1 MTDKADVAD
10 LAARLQDGS
19 LAGKW
24 GLSPDQTTVAFRS
37 SSLWGL
43 VKVKGR
49 FTDVH
54 GEATVDPS
62 GTITGRLDIDVASV
76 STGNAK
82 RDTHLRST
90 DFFDADTHNH
100 ITFLATDVSVTG
112 GSRLQISGELTI
124 AGQSHPFSWEAT
136 VAELDGTGVTLT
148 STVVVDRSQW
158 GIAWR
163 KMGMTKM
170 DTGIDIKARFIRA

>member
-1 MTDKADVAD
+1 MTDV
-10 LAARLQDGS
+10 AARLQDGS

-43 VKVKGR
+43 VRVKGR

-62 GTITGRLDIDVASV
+62 GTITGRLDVDVASV
-76 STGNAK
+76 NTGNAK

-112 GSRLQISGELTI
+112 SSRLQISGELTI

-136 VAELDGTGVTLT
+136 VAELDGTSVTLT
-148 STVVVDRSQW
+148 SSVVVDRSQW

-170 DTGIDIKARFIRA
+170 DTDIDIKARFNRG

>member
-1 MTDKADVAD
+1 MPDTITLKD
-10 LAARLQDGS
+10 RLQDGTFT
-19 LAGKW
+19 GKW
-24 GLSPDQTTVAFRS
+24 ALSPDQTTVAFRS

-54 GEATVDPS
+54 GEGTVDPS
-62 GTITGRLDIDVASV
+62 GAVTGRLDIDVASV
-76 STGNAK
+76 NTGTAK

-90 DFFDADTHNH
+90 DFFDAATHNH
-100 ITFLATDVSVTG
+100 ITFLATDVSVVG
-112 GSRLQISGELTI
+112 DNRLHISGELTI
-124 AGQSHPFSWEAT
+124 AGQSHPFSWDAT
-136 VAELDGTGVTLT
+136 VTDIDDTGVTL
-148 STVVVDRSQW
+148 SASVVIDRSQW

-170 DTGIDIKARFIRA
+170 ETDIDLQARFVRA

>member
-1 MTDKADVAD
+1 MAETAD
-10 LAARLQDGS
+10 LSTRLQSGTFT
-19 LAGKW
+19 GKW
-24 GLSPDQTTVAFRS
+24 ALAPDRTTVAFRS

-54 GEATVDPS
+54 GEAAVDPS
-62 GTITGRLDIDVASV
+62 GAITGRLDIDVASV

-82 RDTHLRST
+82 RDTHLKST
-90 DFFDADTHNH
+90 DFFDAATHNH
-100 ITFLATDVSVTG
+100 ITFLATDVSVTDG
-112 GSRLQISGELTI
+112 NRLQISGELTI
-124 AGQSHPFSWEAT
+124 AGQSHPFAWQAT
-136 VAELDGTGVTLT
+136 VSDADDTGVTLT
-148 STVVVDRSQW
+148 SSVVIDRSQW

-170 DTGIDIKARFIRA
+170 KTGIDLKARFARA